1 MAGQLLLQALNVIS
15 QYDIPLTVRQVFY
28 RLVAAGIIKNTRSN
42 YNSLDKC
49 LVNARIKG
57 IIPFEKLEDRSRQF
71 LAGDHEFENP
81 EDFMAWRVKAMK
93 SSAEQYELPY
103 WHFQPEY
110 VEVWLEKDALS
121 ALFKQACDMLH
132 VILAPCRGYPSL
144 TYLYEAAQR
153 LMDIDKPITIL
164 YFGDLDP
171 RGRDI
176 ERYITETLKDF
187 GVSADVKRVALT
199 RQQVEAYG
207 LPHAPTKRTDTMA
220 RQWVESFGDA
230 VWELDA
236 LEPNLLVQLVEHSIL
251 EHFDMEAFKK
261 RNQLLQQYRDKINEI
276 VQKLFLGDVF

>member
-1 MAGQLLLQALNVIS
+1 MAKLLQHALNVIS

-28 RLVAAGIIKNTRSN
+28 RLVAAGIIQNTRSN
-42 YNSLDKC
+42 YNTLDRC
-49 LVNARIKG
+49 LVNARIRG

-71 LAGDHEFENP
+71 LAGDHEFEDP
-81 EDFMAWRVKAMK
+81 EDFMAWRVEALK
-93 SSAEQYELPY
+93 SSADQYELPY

-121 ALFKQACDMLH
+121 ALFKQVCDRLH
-132 VILAPCRGYPSL
+132 VVLAPCRGYPSL

-153 LMDIDKPITIL
+153 LKNIDKPITIL

-176 ERYITETLKDF
+176 ERYITETLEDF
-187 GVSADVKRVALT
+187 GVEANVERVALT
-199 RQQVEAYG
+199 WQQVEAYG
-207 LPHAPTKRTDTMA
+207 LPPAPTKKTDTMA

-230 VWELDA
+230 AWELDA

-251 EHFDMEAFKK
+251 EHFNMEAFEK
-261 RNQLLQQYRDKINEI
+261 RNLLLQQNREKINEI
-276 VQKLFLGDVF
+276 VQKLFSGDAY